1 LGVAFVGES
10 FAAEKVSDSMV
21 TLNIEE
27 ALGNDARVDSS
38 EVTVSV
44 KRGIATLSGNV
55 ASIAAK
61 KYADLETT
69 KINGVLGVINEIRVA
84 PIWRSDADVR
94 NAVRRRILNSAVI
107 HSEDIKVA
115 SSDGKVTLSGT
126 VSAWNERREAVLLAS
141 EVRGVKEV
149 VDNISTKWVKKRSDQ
164 EIKNDAVA
172 KLARDVYLGSL
183 PITVAVKKGVVTL
196 SGTVGSV
203 FEKNRAYDAVRSI
216 SHVRGLKNKLE
227 VEYWQ
232 DYATRTKRP
241 VPSDSDL
248 KKAVREELK
257 MDSRVN
263 ASGIKVRVSYGSVT
277 LSGTVDNH
285 KQKKVAEQDANNV
298 VGVVWVSNKLFARAD
313 QRANWIVRDDV
324 AFNLDTDATT
334 EGFDLGVKV
343 KDGVVT
349 LSGSVN
355 NWYERSHAGDVA
367 SRVTGVKDVINRI
380 DVDFYNPAVVRREHY
395 SAQVAKAI
403 RRGLKANWSTRWVAD
418 SIRVTVDNGIAT
430 LTGEVDTWYQR
441 SEAADV
447 AYTTKGVWEVKNKLA
462 VEDYDYEWDDYDFYN
477 GPYAYHYGYGWW
489 D

>member
-1 LGVAFVGES
+1 
-10 FAAEKVSDSMV
+10 M
-21 TLNIEE
+21 
-27 ALGNDARVDSS
+27 
-38 EVTVSV
+38 
-44 KRGIATLSGNV
+44 
-55 ASIAAK
+55 
-61 KYADLETT
+61 
-69 KINGVLGVINEIRVA
+69 
-84 PIWRSDADVR
+84 
-94 NAVRRRILNSAVI
+94 
-107 HSEDIKVA
+107 
-115 SSDGKVTLSGT
+115 
-126 VSAWNERREAVLLAS
+126 
-141 EVRGVKEV
+141 
-149 VDNISTKWVKKRSDQ
+149 
-164 EIKNDAVA
+164 
-172 KLARDVYLGSL
+172 
-183 PITVAVKKGVVTL
+183 
-196 SGTVGSV
+196 
-203 FEKNRAYDAVRSI
+203 
-216 SHVRGLKNKLE
+216 
-227 VEYWQ
+227 
-232 DYATRTKRP
+232 
-241 VPSDSDL
+241 
-248 KKAVREELK
+248 
-257 MDSRVN
+257 
-263 ASGIKVRVSYGSVT
+263 
-277 LSGTVDNH
+277 
-285 KQKKVAEQDANNV
+285 
-298 VGVVWVSNKLFARAD
+298 
-313 QRANWIVRDDV
+313 RDDV